1 MTRIPTMSPAKDP
14 DETRAYSI
22 DWSDHLGSATIST
35 STWAVEQ
42 GSVAVSSDS
51 ETSTVATVVLTGG
64 TVGEVA
70 QLRNTMVS
78 SAGET
83 LKQSIRVCVRKR

>member
-1 MTRIPTMSPAKDP
+1 MARIPTMKPDKDP
-14 DETRAYSI
+14 DETRAYAI

-42 GSVAVSSDS
+42 GSLAVSTDT
-51 ETSTVATVVLTGG
+51 ETTTVATVVLTGG
-64 TVGEVA
+64 TIGETA
-70 QLRNTMVS
+70 QLINTMVS

-83 LKQSIRVCVRKR
+83 LKQRIRVRVRKN